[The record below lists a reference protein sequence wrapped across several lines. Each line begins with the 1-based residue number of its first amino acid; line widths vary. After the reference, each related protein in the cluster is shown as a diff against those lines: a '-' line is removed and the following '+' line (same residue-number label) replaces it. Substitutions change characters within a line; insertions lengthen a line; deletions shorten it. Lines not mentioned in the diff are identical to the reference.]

1 MYHKDLE
8 LYDDYV
14 CMDTWI
20 LHTITSILSSFLSI
34 CVWVTFALT
43 EQSILSYFGG
53 SVLCNHFQHLSKFTG
68 ANVC

>member
-1 MYHKDLE
+1 MSHKDLE

-20 LHTITSILSSFLSI
+20 LHTVTSILSSFLSI
-34 CVWVTFALT
+34 YVRVAIALT
-43 EQSILSYFGG
+43 EQSILSYFWG
-53 SVLCNHFQHLSKFTG
+53 SMMCNHFQRLSKFTG